1 MLFHLLFTTFAIQ
14 NSPFLGWEPR
24 GTVYFSETFGDGWE
38 SRWTSSEWKK
48 SDGTQERHG
57 CYTVPS
63 YFRRSKYWN
72 LYEFMMINYDQL
84 CIFWITF
91 SFFLVLYCFW
101 KCLENSARAR
111 GQRPLANGLP
121 MPKRIK
127 AGELQP
133 LAGRDRSK
141 GEMVLKSFSPSLRC
155 WLAISVF
162 PPPRWN
168 ADFIPSTA
176 GNQLQ
181 SGRCSVGNVEVSRP
195 SKTRDFS
202 ASPPA
207 SIPSAMR
214 ARTSSSSTRHG
225 GGVHRANEARL
236 LSHGMPKMARGC
248 QRLHT

>member
-1 MLFHLLFTTFAIQ
+1 MTNYL
-14 NSPFLGWEPR
+14 
-24 GTVYFSETFGDGWE
+24 FSEL
-38 SRWTSSEWKK
+38 
-48 SDGTQERHG
+48 
-57 CYTVPS
+57 YI
-63 YFRRSKYWN
+63 YFFILS
-72 LYEFMMINYDQL
+72 
-84 CIFWITF
+84 CV
-91 SFFLVLYCFW
+91 VLYCFW

-133 LAGRDRSK
+133 LVGRDRSK
-141 GEMVLKSFSPSLRC
+141 GEMVLKSFFPSLRC

-181 SGRCSVGNVEVSRP
+181 LGRCSVGNVEVSRP

-202 ASPPA
+202 ASPRA